1 MGVLITKMFV
11 CCDVAGCYKQAELTP
26 SQLSTAGWNLRLLTD
41 GKPYLASL
49 LLGGAIAPA
58 ATNVA
63 ICPKCSTTGAWK
75 KLELV

>member
-11 CCDVAGCYKQAELTP
+11 SCDVAGCYKQAELTP

-41 GKPYLASL
+41 GRPYLASL
-49 LLGGAIAPA
+49 LVAGAVAPPSQ
-58 ATNVA
+58 VA
-63 ICPKCSTTGAWK
+63 ICPKCSTTGAWE